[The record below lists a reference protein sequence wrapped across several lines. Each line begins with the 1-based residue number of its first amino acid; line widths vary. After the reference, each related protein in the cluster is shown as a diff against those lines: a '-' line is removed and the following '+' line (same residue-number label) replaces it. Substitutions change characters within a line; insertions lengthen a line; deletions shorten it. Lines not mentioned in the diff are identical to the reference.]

1 MNEAKKETKK
11 VIFCIPT
18 IRKPF
23 QCTLDSLEA
32 SVPLID
38 AAGWEHGMVSEV
50 GSPYISCARSVMLR
64 KALDAKATVIVF
76 LDHDLSWDAK
86 DLLTL
91 IETEGDVVS
100 GTYRFK
106 KDEVEYMGAV
116 QPDINGIPQPR
127 SDGSILGH
135 WIPAGFLK
143 ITKNAVNRFIAAY
156 PELTYGEKHSPH
168 VDLFNHGAY
177 QGIWY
182 GEDYSFARR
191 WRELGGEIYIVPDMN
206 INHHTTEKEYKGN
219 FHQYLMAQPGGC
231 NDPDRIASGD

>member
-1 MNEAKKETKK
+1 MDEKKPK

-18 IRKPF
+18 LKKPY
-23 QCTLDSLEA
+23 QCTLDSLKA

-38 AAGWEHGMVSEV
+38 EAGWEHGMVSEV

-64 KALDAKATVIVF
+64 KALDAKADVIVF
-76 LDHDLSWDAK
+76 IDHDLSWDAK

-91 IETEGDVVS
+91 IETKGQVVA

-106 KDEVEYMGAV
+106 RDEVEYMGAC
-116 QPDINGIPQPR
+116 QTDLEGNPQVR
-127 SDGSILGH
+127 ADGAIKGY

-143 ITKNAVNRFIAAY
+143 VTREAVANFINKY
-156 PELTYGEKHSPH
+156 PELTYGDKCAPH

-177 QGIWY
+177 EGVWY

-191 WRELGGEIYIVPDMN
+191 WRELGGTIWIVPDLN
-206 INHHTTEKEYKGN
+206 INLSLIH
-219 FHQYLMAQPGGC
+219 
-231 NDPDRIASGD
+231 I